1 MRVRVCFDLT
11 VVLVFSRNVPT
22 FEFMTFPKTLV
33 AEDDPND
40 ALLLHWAFKRASI
53 DTTIH
58 FVSDGVEAID
68 YLRGKQLFEK
78 VASSTLPGMFL
89 LDLEMPRL
97 SGFGVLEWLRRH
109 PHLRPYRVVV
119 FSSTGNAEDMARATD
134 MGADLCLAKTCD
146 PVELSSV
153 IKVLQER
160 FNQPAPLAAPGG
172 SFQKEF
178 ALLQ

>member
-1 MRVRVCFDLT
+1 MRESFL
-11 VVLVFSRNVPT
+11 SI
-22 FEFMTFPKTLV
+22 MTFPKTLV

-40 ALLLHWAFKRASI
+40 ALLLHSAFKRAGI
-53 DTTIH
+53 EATIH

-97 SGFGVLEWLRRH
+97 NGFGVLEWLRKH

-119 FSSTGNAEDMARATD
+119 FSATQSAEDMARAASL
-134 MGADLCLAKTCD
+134 GADLCLRKTCD
-146 PVELSSV
+146 LSQLARV
-153 IKVLQER
+153 VRALEDCFHGRRNQIVLE
-160 FNQPAPLAAPGG
+160 PAYLRESIVLTP
-172 SFQKEF
+172 
-178 ALLQ
+178 

>member
-1 MRVRVCFDLT
+1 
-11 VVLVFSRNVPT
+11 
-22 FEFMTFPKTLV
+22 MTFPKTLV

-40 ALLLHWAFKRASI
+40 ALLLHYAFKRAGI
-53 DTTIH
+53 EATIH

-97 SGFGVLEWLRRH
+97 SGFGVLQWLRKH

-119 FSSTGNAEDMARATD
+119 FSATQSADDMAHAVAL
-134 MGADLCLAKTCD
+134 GADLCLPKTTD
-146 PVELSSV
+146 PGELEQIVKALTDCFHGRPIHVPVTPPVYQNV
-153 IKVLQER
+153 I
-160 FNQPAPLAAPGG
+160 
-172 SFQKEF
+172 
-178 ALLQ
+178 ALTQ

>member
-1 MRVRVCFDLT
+1 
-11 VVLVFSRNVPT
+11 
-22 FEFMTFPKTLV
+22 MTFPKTLV

-40 ALLLHWAFKRASI
+40 ALLLHCAFKRAGI
-53 DTTIH
+53 DATIH

-97 SGFGVLEWLRRH
+97 SGFGVLEWLRKH

-119 FSSTGNAEDMARATD
+119 FSSTESAEDVARAISL
-134 MGADLCLAKTCD
+134 GADLCLPKTSD
-146 PVELSSV
+146 PEELAQV
-153 IKVLQER
+153 ITVLQDC
-160 FNQPAPLAAPGG
+160 FHKHAPLPTHP
-172 SFQKEF
+172 SLSRQKEF
-178 ALLQ
+178 ALLP

>member
-1 MRVRVCFDLT
+1 M
-11 VVLVFSRNVPT
+11 
-22 FEFMTFPKTLV
+22 MFPKTLV

-40 ALLLHWAFKRASI
+40 ALLLHYAFKRAGI
-53 DTTIH
+53 EATIH

-97 SGFGVLEWLRRH
+97 SGFGVLEWLRKH

-119 FSSTGNAEDMARATD
+119 FSACQSAEDVARAASL
-134 MGADLCLAKTCD
+134 GADLCLPKTSE
-146 PVELSSV
+146 PGELAEVVKMLANCFHGS
-153 IKVLQER
+153 
-160 FNQPAPLAAPGG
+160 APRLDLVSGRQRDEIAVTP
-172 SFQKEF
+172 
-178 ALLQ
+178 

>member
-1 MRVRVCFDLT
+1 MIVGKC
-11 VVLVFSRNVPT
+11 LVFLKRH
-22 FEFMTFPKTLV
+22 MTFPKTLV

-40 ALLLHWAFKRASI
+40 ALLLHCAFKRAGI
-53 DTTIH
+53 DATIH

-97 SGFGVLEWLRRH
+97 SGFGVLEWLRKH

-119 FSSTGNAEDMARATD
+119 FSSSENEQEMARARE
-134 MGADLCLAKTCD
+134 MGADLCLSKTCS
-146 PVELSSV
+146 PIELAQV
-153 IKVLQER
+153 IKTIHACFYSQPPQSLPGPER
-160 FNQPAPLAAPGG
+160 N
-172 SFQKEF
+172 EF
-178 ALLQ
+178 ALLS

>member
-1 MRVRVCFDLT
+1 M
-11 VVLVFSRNVPT
+11 
-22 FEFMTFPKTLV
+22 FPKTLV

-40 ALLLHWAFKRASI
+40 ALLLHHAFKRAGI
-53 DTTIH
+53 DATIH

-97 SGFGVLEWLRRH
+97 NGFGVLQWLRKH

-119 FSSTGNAEDMARATD
+119 FSATQSAIDMSRAAEL
-134 MGADLCLAKTCD
+134 GADLCLLKTSD
-146 PVELSSV
+146 PAELEQLV
-153 IKVLQER
+153 KALMDCYHGK
-160 FNQPAPLAAPGG
+160 PAAYTLMTATD
-172 SFQKEF
+172 QNVV
-178 ALLQ
+178 ALTQ

>member
-1 MRVRVCFDLT
+1 MPDSLK
-11 VVLVFSRNVPT
+11 SI
-22 FEFMTFPKTLV
+22 MTFPKTLV

-40 ALLLHWAFKRASI
+40 ALLLHFAFKRAGV
-53 DTTIH
+53 DATIH

-97 SGFGVLEWLRRH
+97 SGFGVLEWLRKH

-119 FSSTGNAEDMARATD
+119 LSSSQNEQDFERALA
-134 MGADLCLAKTCD
+134 MGADLCLPKTCD
-146 PVELSSV
+146 PTELGQTIKILEDCFHGRHLQQLELAETLQAQEIPFVGSV
-153 IKVLQER
+153 AQ
-160 FNQPAPLAAPGG
+160 AG
-172 SFQKEF
+172 
-178 ALLQ
+178 

>member
-1 MRVRVCFDLT
+1 M
-11 VVLVFSRNVPT
+11 N
-22 FEFMTFPKTLV
+22 FPKTLV

-40 ALLLHWAFKRASI
+40 ALLLHWAFKRAGI

-97 SGFGVLEWLRRH
+97 SGFGVLEWLRKH

-119 FSSTGNAEDMARATD
+119 FSASNSAEDVARANAL
-134 MGADLCLAKTCD
+134 GANLCLSKTSD
-146 PVELSSV
+146 PAELANRIKTLRDCFYSQTVEPQFFS
-153 IKVLQER
+153 
-160 FNQPAPLAAPGG
+160 NQA
-172 SFQKEF
+172 EF
-178 ALLQ
+178 ALDAR

>member
-1 MRVRVCFDLT
+1 
-11 VVLVFSRNVPT
+11 
-22 FEFMTFPKTLV
+22 MTFPKTLV

-40 ALLLHWAFKRASI
+40 ALMLHCAFKRAGI
-53 DTTIH
+53 DATVH

-97 SGFGVLEWLRRH
+97 DGFGVLEWLRKH

-119 FSSTGNAEDMARATD
+119 FSASQSAQDISRAAAL
-134 MGADLCLAKTCD
+134 GADLCLPKTSD
-146 PVELSSV
+146 PAELARVVRTLGDCFHGLTTQAYVSPFTRQSE
-153 IKVLQER
+153 IAL
-160 FNQPAPLAAPGG
+160 
-172 SFQKEF
+172 FQ
-178 ALLQ
+178 

>member
-1 MRVRVCFDLT
+1 
-11 VVLVFSRNVPT
+11 
-22 FEFMTFPKTLV
+22 MTFPKTLV

-40 ALLLHWAFKRASI
+40 ALLLHWAFKRAGI
-53 DTTIH
+53 ETIIH

-97 SGFGVLEWLRRH
+97 DGFGVLEWLRKH

-119 FSSTGNAEDMARATD
+119 FSSSCKAEDMARATAI
-134 MGADLCLAKTCD
+134 GADLCLAKTSD
-146 PVELSSV
+146 PAELANV
-153 IKVLQER
+153 IKVLQDCYHH
-160 FNQPAPLAAPGG
+160 APSLSAP
-172 SFQKEF
+172 SASPQKELAF
-178 ALLQ
+178 LS

>member
-1 MRVRVCFDLT
+1 
-11 VVLVFSRNVPT
+11 
-22 FEFMTFPKTLV
+22 MTFPKTLV

-40 ALLLHWAFKRASI
+40 ALLLHCAFKRAGI

-78 VASSTLPGMFL
+78 VASSTLPGMLL

-97 SGFGVLEWLRRH
+97 SGFGVLEWLRKH

-119 FSSTGNAEDMARATD
+119 ISASQNEKEMERAAA
-134 MGADLCLAKTCD
+134 MGADLCLPKTCD
-146 PVELSSV
+146 PAELAQTVKLLEDCFHGRTVQQLEMTPVFQSNEIAFMNSV
-153 IKVLQER
+153 AR
-160 FNQPAPLAAPGG
+160 A
-172 SFQKEF
+172 S
-178 ALLQ
+178 

>member
-1 MRVRVCFDLT
+1 
-11 VVLVFSRNVPT
+11 
-22 FEFMTFPKTLV
+22 MTFPKTLV
-33 AEDDPND
+33 ADDDPND
-40 ALLLHWAFKRASI
+40 ALLLHCAFKRAGI

-97 SGFGVLEWLRRH
+97 GGFGVLEWLRKH

-119 FSSTGNAEDMARATD
+119 FSSSNNAEDIVRATSL
-134 MGADLCLAKTCD
+134 GAD
-146 PVELSSV
+146 
-153 IKVLQER
+153 
-160 FNQPAPLAAPGG
+160 
-172 SFQKEF
+172 
-178 ALLQ
+178 

>member
-1 MRVRVCFDLT
+1 
-11 VVLVFSRNVPT
+11 
-22 FEFMTFPKTLV
+22 MTFPKTLV

-40 ALLLHWAFKRASI
+40 AVLLHWAFKRAGI
-53 DTTIH
+53 DTTVH

-78 VASSTLPGMFL
+78 VASSTLPGLFL

-119 FSSTGNAEDMARATD
+119 FSCTGNGEDMARVTSL
-134 MGADLCLAKTCD
+134 GADLCLAKTSD
-146 PVELSSV
+146 PAELANV
-153 IKVLQER
+153 IKTLQQNFYHTEHL
-160 FNQPAPLAAPGG
+160 PMADPSL
-172 SFQKEF
+172 QKEF
-178 ALLQ
+178 ALLR

>member
-1 MRVRVCFDLT
+1 
-11 VVLVFSRNVPT
+11 
-22 FEFMTFPKTLV
+22 MTFPKTLV

-40 ALLLHWAFKRASI
+40 ALLLHWAFKRAGI
-53 DTTIH
+53 ETTIH

-97 SGFGVLEWLRRH
+97 DGFGVLEWLRKH

-119 FSSTGNAEDMARATD
+119 VSSSDKAEDLVRATAL
-134 MGADLCLAKTCD
+134 GANLCLAKTSD
-146 PVELSSV
+146 PGELDNLVKSLRDCFYHPGLTTRQAASSD
-153 IKVLQER
+153 QS
-160 FNQPAPLAAPGG
+160 Q
-172 SFQKEF
+172 F
-178 ALLQ
+178 ALLP